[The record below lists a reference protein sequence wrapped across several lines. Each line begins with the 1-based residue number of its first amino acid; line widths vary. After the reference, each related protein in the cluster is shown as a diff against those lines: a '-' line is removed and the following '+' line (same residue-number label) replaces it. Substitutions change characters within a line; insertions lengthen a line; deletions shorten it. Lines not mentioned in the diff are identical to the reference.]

1 MWFGSGI
8 KKDNQGFLN
17 IVKSIIEEGKKNQE
31 NKFYNKKRAIDQ
43 IKQQDFDMLKNEDIL
58 EDENYMGNS
67 FGESDKNDQNLWF
80 FINNFEWTEKSK
92 NVKLVSESDKI
103 KMIIIP
109 IAIILIFTLVT
120 IFSSVGDGD
129 IKIDLN
135 KTFIWYWNSNIV

>member
-17 IVKSIIEEGKKNQE
+17 IVKSIIEEWKKNQE

-58 EDENYMGNS
+58 EDENHMGNS

-80 FINNFEWTEKSK
+80 FINNFEWNSY
-92 NVKLVSESDKI
+92 LSMRLGLSR
-103 KMIIIP
+103 MINLQKYRP
-109 IAIILIFTLVT
+109 L
-120 IFSSVGDGD
+120 GPYC
-129 IKIDLN
+129 N
-135 KTFIWYWNSNIV
+135 Y